1 VVYFGKVQ
9 YQIGLKNTFS
19 DYIRMPYKNPDD
31 RKAKQK
37 AYYEANKEKRKA
49 YNKARYAALK
59 EALGDTKLT
68 VKLPEPSSTPQCPD
82 NTSSDPS

>member
-1 VVYFGKVQ
+1 
-9 YQIGLKNTFS
+9 
-19 DYIRMPYKNPDD
+19 MPYKNPDD

-37 AYYEANKEKRKA
+37 EYYEANKEKRKA

-82 NTSSDPS
+82 STSSDLS

>member
-1 VVYFGKVQ
+1 
-9 YQIGLKNTFS
+9 
-19 DYIRMPYKNPDD
+19 MPYKNPED
-31 RKAKQK
+31 RKVRQKIYKEENKEVIKQRQK

-49 YNKARYAALK
+49 YAREYNKARYAAVK

-82 NTSSDPS
+82 STSSNLS